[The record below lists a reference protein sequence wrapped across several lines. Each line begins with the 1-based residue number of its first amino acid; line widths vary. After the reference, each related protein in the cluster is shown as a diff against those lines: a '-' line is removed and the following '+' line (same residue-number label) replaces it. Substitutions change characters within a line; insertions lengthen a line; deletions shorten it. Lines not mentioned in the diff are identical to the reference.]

1 MTGILKISEAASLAL
16 HTMVIL
22 SKEPPRVFNA
32 KEIALILNAS
42 KHHLSK
48 VLKTLERYGLVIA
61 IRGPKGGY
69 ILPHDKKD
77 VTLIEIY
84 EAVEGPLE
92 PARCLLKKQLC
103 SGHKCILGNLNSIN
117 QQIKDYLGNTK
128 LSDLSHI
135 C

>member
-22 SKEPPRVFNA
+22 SKEPSRIYNA
-32 KEIALILNAS
+32 KEIAVTLNAS

-48 VLKTLERYGLVIA
+48 VLKTLERSGFVTA

-69 ILPHDKKD
+69 ILPESKKD
-77 VTLIEIY
+77 VKLLKIY
-84 EAVEGPLE
+84 EAIEGPLE
-92 PARCLLKKQLC
+92 PVKCLLKKRIC
-103 SGHKCILGNLNSIN
+103 SGHKCILGDLNSIDK
-117 QQIKDYLGNTK
+117 QIRDYMSGTK
-128 LSDLSHI
+128 LSDFSRI